1 MLFNFAFSSYRQRVI
16 SKHQTLVFTCVSITD
31 NLKLTTTFLTMKTLI
46 WKFQILIHS
55 NNFKISIFFS
65 HILVMFSEKIWLN
78 FLKMNSLNC
87 FKNPCRKSQYFI
99 NVTQTLT
106 YNFIRSR
113 LSHTNFSDI
122 RTDLSGCSNSYSNR
136 QINVPYQRQR
146 NNNKL

>member
-16 SKHQTLVFTCVSITD
+16 SKHQTLLFTCVSITD

-87 FKNPCRKSQYFI
+87 FKNPCRKSPYFT
-99 NVTQTLT
+99 NVTQTLIPAT
-106 YNFIRSR
+106 LLEVGYLTKIFQSYKRIFV
-113 LSHTNFSDI
+113 LILAAVPIATP
-122 RTDLSGCSNSYSNR
+122 TDR
-136 QINVPYQRQR
+136 
-146 NNNKL
+146 

>member
-16 SKHQTLVFTCVSITD
+16 SKYQTLVFTCVSITD
-31 NLKLTTTFLTMKTLI
+31 NLKLTTTFLTNTLI

-87 FKNPCRKSQYFI
+87 FKNPCRKSPYFT
-99 NVTQTLT
+99 NVTQTLIPAT
-106 YNFIRSR
+106 LLEVGYLTKIFQ
-113 LSHTNFSDI
+113 
-122 RTDLSGCSNSYSNR
+122 SYKR
-136 QINVPYQRQR
+136 ILVLILAAVPIATPTGR
-146 NNNKL
+146 

>member
-16 SKHQTLVFTCVSITD
+16 SKHQTLLFTCVSITD
-31 NLKLTTTFLTMKTLI
+31 NLKLTTTFLTNTLI

-87 FKNPCRKSQYFI
+87 FKNPCRKSPYFI
-99 NVTQTLT
+99 NVTQTLIPAT
-106 YNFIRSR
+106 LLEVGYLTKIFQ
-113 LSHTNFSDI
+113 
-122 RTDLSGCSNSYSNR
+122 SYKR
-136 QINVPYQRQR
+136 ILVLILAAVPIATPTGR
-146 NNNKL
+146 

>member
-1 MLFNFAFSSYRQRVI
+1 MLFDFAFSSYRQRVI

-65 HILVMFSEKIWLN
+65 HILVKLSEKIWLN

-87 FKNPCRKSQYFI
+87 FKNPCRKSPYFI
-99 NVTQTLT
+99 NVTQTLIPAT
-106 YNFIRSR
+106 LLEVGYLTKIFQSYKRIFV
-113 LSHTNFSDI
+113 LMLAAVPIATP
-122 RTDLSGCSNSYSNR
+122 TDR
-136 QINVPYQRQR
+136 
-146 NNNKL
+146 

>member
-16 SKHQTLVFTCVSITD
+16 SKYQTLVFTCVSITD
-31 NLKLTTTFLTMKTLI
+31 NLKLTTTFLTNTLI

-87 FKNPCRKSQYFI
+87 FKNPCRKSPYFT
-99 NVTQTLT
+99 NVTQTLIPAT
-106 YNFIRSR
+106 LLEVGYLTKIFQSYKRI
-113 LSHTNFSDI
+113 LVLILAAVPIATP
-122 RTDLSGCSNSYSNR
+122 TDR
-136 QINVPYQRQR
+136 
-146 NNNKL
+146 

>member
-16 SKHQTLVFTCVSITD
+16 SKYQTLVFTCVSITD
-31 NLKLTTTFLTMKTLI
+31 NLKLTTTFLTNTLI

-87 FKNPCRKSQYFI
+87 FKNPCRKSPYFI
-99 NVTQTLT
+99 NVTQTLIPAT
-106 YNFIRSR
+106 LLEVGYLTKIFQ
-113 LSHTNFSDI
+113 
-122 RTDLSGCSNSYSNR
+122 SYKR
-136 QINVPYQRQR
+136 ILVLILAAVPIATPTGR
-146 NNNKL
+146 